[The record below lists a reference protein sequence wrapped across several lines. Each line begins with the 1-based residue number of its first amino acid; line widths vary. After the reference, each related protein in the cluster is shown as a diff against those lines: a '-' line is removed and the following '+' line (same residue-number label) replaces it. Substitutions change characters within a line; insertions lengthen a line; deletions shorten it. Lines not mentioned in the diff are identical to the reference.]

1 MARSDGPG
9 HQSFSSQNRPRFADV
24 KSLLRRP
31 VVHQAVD
38 YAVGFALASAA
49 VRSGDQAVMAI
60 AAIAVIVSTAVF
72 DGPLAAFRV
81 FGTGAH
87 RVVDVVLALA
97 GAAVAVGADVG
108 PATRI
113 TLLASA
119 GVLTFMSVRFTHG
132 IRETRT

>member
-9 HQSFSSQNRPRFADV
+9 HQSFPGQNGPRFTDV

-49 VRSGDQAVMAI
+49 VRSGDQAVLAV
-60 AAIAVIVSTAVF
+60 AAVIVIASTAMF

-81 FGTGAH
+81 FPATAH
-87 RVVDVVLALA
+87 RVVDIALSVA
-97 GAAVAVGADVG
+97 GVAVAVAMDIAAASRLSLLGA
-108 PATRI
+108 A
-113 TLLASA
+113 A
-119 GVLTFMSVRFTHG
+119 VLTFMSVRFSHG

>member
-1 MARSDGPG
+1 
-9 HQSFSSQNRPRFADV
+9 V

-49 VRSGDQAVMAI
+49 VRSGDQAILAVA
-60 AAIAVIVSTAVF
+60 AVIVIASTAMF

-81 FGTGAH
+81 FPPNAH
-87 RVVDVVLALA
+87 RVVDVALSIA
-97 GAAVAVGADVG
+97 GVAVAVTMDIGA
-108 PATRI
+108 ATRLS
-113 TLLASA
+113 LLGAA
-119 GVLTFMSVRFTHG
+119 AVLTFMSVRFTHG

>member
-1 MARSDGPG
+1 MARSNGPG
-9 HQSFSSQNRPRFADV
+9 HQSFPGRFGPRFADV

-49 VRSGDQAVMAI
+49 VRSGDQAILAVA
-60 AAIAVIVSTAVF
+60 AVIVIASTAMF

-81 FGTGAH
+81 FPQNAH
-87 RVVDVVLALA
+87 RVVDVALSIA
-97 GAAVAVGADVG
+97 GVAVAVTMDIGA
-108 PATRI
+108 ATRLS
-113 TLLASA
+113 LLGAA
-119 GVLTFMSVRFTHG
+119 AVLTFMSVRFTHG

>member
-9 HQSFSSQNRPRFADV
+9 HQSFPGRFGPRFADV

-49 VRSGDQAVMAI
+49 VRSGDQAILAVA
-60 AAIAVIVSTAVF
+60 AVIVIASTAMF

-81 FGTGAH
+81 FPARAH
-87 RVVDVVLALA
+87 RVVDVALA
-97 GAAVAVGADVG
+97 GAGVGLAAFMDIE
-108 PATRI
+108 PTSRL
-113 TLLASA
+113 TLIAAA
-119 GVLTFMSVRFTHG
+119 GVLAFMSVRFAHDV
-132 IRETRT
+132 RSPRT

>member
-9 HQSFSSQNRPRFADV
+9 HQSFSGRFGPRFADV

-31 VVHQAVD
+31 VVHQSVD

-49 VRSGDQAVMAI
+49 VRSGDQALLAVA
-60 AAIAVIVSTAVF
+60 AVIVIASTAMF

-81 FGTGAH
+81 FPTNAH
-87 RVVDVVLALA
+87 RVVDVALSIA
-97 GAAVAVGADVG
+97 GVAVAVTMDIGA
-108 PATRI
+108 ASRLS
-113 TLLASA
+113 LLGAA
-119 GVLTFMSVRFTHG
+119 AVLTFMSVRFTHG